1 MKNLLIL
8 IAFVALPLVTKAQQ
22 FPQFKWSET
31 VHDFGKIKKG
41 IPVTA
46 TFGYTN
52 TGKAPLIITEAKGSC
67 GCTVPEHTKES
78 VAPGKNGKVTAT
90 FNAAGVGAFSKTVTV
105 TSNVE
110 GGPQILT
117 IKGEVIE

>member
-8 IAFVALPLVTKAQQ
+8 FAFVALPWVTKAQQ
-22 FPQFKWSET
+22 FPQFKWNET

-46 TFGYTN
+46 TFSFAN

-67 GCTVPEHTKES
+67 GCTVPEHTKEA
-78 VAPGKNGKVTAT
+78 VQPGKSGKVTAT
-90 FNAAGVGAFSKTVTV
+90 FNAAAVGVFAKTVTV

-110 GGPQILT
+110 GGSQLLT
-117 IKGEVIE
+117 IKGEVTE